1 MSDQKRLDEV
11 SRRITRIKE
20 GTYPVVI
27 GREDPLRITERPWK
41 QVPEPSKLAILQ
53 DAVDWSGVTNRD
65 RAHILLAEVDP
76 GKISD
81 AQRNTLIDMALAG
94 GATAS
99 AGDEKPLSATEVKA
113 LHAEIRAD
121 EHAARARDF
130 GQADAATYEG
140 RMAEANRLRAE
151 AGPVPPERL
160 SYDQRL
166 NDAAARMPSKS
177 KDRER
182 GHSR

>member
-1 MSDQKRLDEV
+1 MSDPKRLVEA
-11 SRRITRIKE
+11 TRHIGNIKE
-20 GTYPVVI
+20 RAYPVVV
-27 GREDPLRITERPWK
+27 GREDPLRIEERPWK
-41 QVPEPSKLAILQ
+41 QMPEQSKLAILQ
-53 DAVDWSGVTNRD
+53 DLDWSGVTNRD

-94 GATAS
+94 GATAT
-99 AGDEKPLSATEVKA
+99 AGDEKPLSAMEVKA

-121 EHAARARDF
+121 EHAARVP
-130 GQADAATYEG
+130 
-140 RMAEANRLRAE
+140 RLRTGRRGDLRGQDGGGQPVRAHDL
-151 AGPVPPERL
+151 GPAPPERL

-166 NDAAARMPSKS
+166 KDAAARMPGKS

>member
-1 MSDQKRLDEV
+1 MSDPKRLDEV
-11 SRRITRIKE
+11 SRRITRIKD
-20 GTYPVVI
+20 GSYPVVV
-27 GREDPLRITERPWK
+27 GRDDPLRITERPWE

-53 DAVDWSGVTNRD
+53 DLDWSGVTNRD

-94 GATAS
+94 GATALV
-99 AGDEKPLSATEVKA
+99 GDEKPLSASEVKA

-121 EHAARARDF
+121 EHAARVRDF

-140 RMAEANRLRAE
+140 RMAEANLLRAQE
-151 AGPVPPERL
+151 PGPALTDRL

-166 NDAAARMPSKS
+166 NDAAARMPSKP